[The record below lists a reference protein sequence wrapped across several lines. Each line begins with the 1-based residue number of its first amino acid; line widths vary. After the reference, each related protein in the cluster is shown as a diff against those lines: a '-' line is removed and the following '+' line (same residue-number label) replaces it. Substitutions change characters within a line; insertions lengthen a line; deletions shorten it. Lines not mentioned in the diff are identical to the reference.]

1 MNKELQNKKIPE
13 LKQMLKKLGMK
24 VSGNKKELIARLNN
38 IKKDDEKDDKDDKD
52 NKVIDLSNQAKKKL
66 KLGNLII
73 NIHNI
78 LGGDPNH
85 PYVNKVAKKAD
96 KLNPDEQKIVIDK
109 IKPHVEKAK
118 KFPTVTPA
126 KSLKKIGSEKI
137 SAKTQKLKDK
147 IVDELKEVKKS
158 KGMNKDFKATLEGLF
173 GKK

>member
-1 MNKELQNKKIPE
+1 MNKVEELQKKKIPE
-13 LKQMLKKLGMK
+13 LKQMLKKMSMK
-24 VSGNKKELIARLNN
+24 VSGNKKELIDRLTS
-38 IKKDDEKDDKDDKD
+38 IKKDDEKDDKD

-73 NIHNI
+73 NIHNS

-109 IKPHVEKAK
+109 IKTHVEKAK
-118 KFPTVTPA
+118 KFPTVNPV